1 MMAALDLFLRP
12 AADNVH
18 PMSRATLLAFDT
30 AERAQRLSEQ
40 QDAIRARLAATADPR
55 DWHNQVGMIVAEL
68 RRAGHALHRDGDT
81 QKWLGESGHL
91 GVSFCRSGNT
101 VLDWQA

>member
-1 MMAALDLFLRP
+1 MAALDLFLRP

-18 PMSRATLLAFDT
+18 PMSRATLLAFGT

-40 QDAIRARLAATADPR
+40 QQTIRARLAATANPC

-68 RRAGHALHRDGDT
+68 RRAGHALHRDGDK
-81 QKWLGESGHL
+81 QSWLGEAGL
-91 GVSFCRSGNT
+91 TVRFCRSGNT